1 MDNYIAEIKEAKT
14 VREIF
19 KITDRACQ
27 DDNISY
33 QDFLTID
40 AYATQC
46 IAEIKGWC

>member
-14 VREIF
+14 AREVF
-19 KITDRACQ
+19 KITDRAVN
-27 DDNISY
+27 DDSISY

-40 AYATQC
+40 AYAAQR